1 MNTPQ
6 PTVRRLLGMMT
17 VGVLVSVPALSA
29 CGGTAGGGAGGQA
42 ASTSRSVSSAPLWA
56 APGDGALPPKTVA
69 ALQLA
74 LDGWVAATHL
84 VGVSAAVVAAA
95 GTWSGAAGVDG
106 AGVRVRSTSAM
117 GIASVTKTFV
127 AAEVVQ
133 LASLGLVNLDA
144 PLADYISIPFDAKGA
159 TVRQALA
166 MRSGFPEFTGADYMT
181 ALAAD
186 LHREWTTA
194 DDLALIPANA
204 TGTGALGG
212 VPSYTNTNYVLLGE
226 LIAKVTGLP
235 LGQALHRD
243 LIGPA
248 GLSRTWVQTAETP
261 TAPLTVAKDV
271 PGVKVVDRAG
281 PYLPSRAAAS
291 SEGGCG
297 AIASDAADVARWG
310 YLLYGGHVIDATLVK
325 QMEADPQTEAVKGL
339 YALGTVLTTDDHG
352 TTMIGHA
359 GGGPEWP
366 YSAIMMVWTGN
377 PAVAVAVLTPQPADF
392 STDIYDL
399 VVQLQQTVTG

>member
-1 MNTPQ
+1 
-6 PTVRRLLGMMT
+6 VRTLRTTIRRSLGLMT
-17 VGVLVSVPALSA
+17 VGLLVSVPALGA
-29 CGGTAGGGAGGQA
+29 CGGSSGGGAGGQSASA
-42 ASTSRSVSSAPLWA
+42 APSVSSAPLWA
-56 APGDGALPPKTVA
+56 PPGGGALPQKKVA
-69 ALQLA
+69 ALQMA
-74 LDGWVAATHL
+74 LDNWVTAGRL
-84 VGVSAAVVAAA
+84 VGVSAAVVTAA

-106 AGVRVRSTSAM
+106 AGVRLQPTSAM

-133 LASLGLVNLDA
+133 LASRGLVNLDA
-144 PLADYISIPFDAKGA
+144 PLADYVSIPFDAKGA

-166 MRSGFPEFTGADYMT
+166 MRSGFPEFTDGDFMT
-181 ALAAD
+181 TVAAN
-186 LHREWTTA
+186 LNREWTVA
-194 DDLALIPANA
+194 DDLALIPAKA
-204 TGTGALGG
+204 TGTGTLGG

-235 LGQALHRD
+235 LAQALRRD

-271 PGVKVVDRAG
+271 HGVTIVDRAG

-291 SEGGCG
+291 ALGGCG

-310 YLLYGGHVIDATLVK
+310 YLLYGGRVIDATLVK
-325 QMEADPQTEAVKGL
+325 QMEADPQTEPEKGL
-339 YALGTVLTTDDHG
+339 YALGTSLTTDDHG
-352 TTMIGHA
+352 VTMVGH
-359 GGGPEWP
+359 GGGGLQWP
-366 YSAIMMVWTGN
+366 YTTVMMAWTGD

-392 STDIYDL
+392 GTDIYDL
-399 VVQLQQTVTG
+399 FMQLQGTITG